1 MRRPLK
7 SSLRIGDRERFIFEQ
22 FFVETDPTAFQVLFF
37 HVATTFKKRR
47 GSKRRTEVKEASKR
61 GDEVDKFLS
70 SYEEDRGKKR
80 GLEHLFWRLLKRAFD
95 EHIT

>member
-1 MRRPLK
+1 MWQQLSRK
-7 SSLRIGDRERFIFEQ
+7 EE
-22 FFVETDPTAFQVLFF
+22 VKT
-37 HVATTFKKRR
+37 R

-80 GLEHLFWRLLKRAFD
+80 GLETPFLEAS
-95 EHIT
+95 ETSI